1 MKIAMLYASWENFGE
16 KWSTPMGI
24 KNEFVARGHDVKVY
38 NLYHAD
44 GDFLPKRKERSYSN
58 DSINR
63 LMSEIR
69 NGTYKPDVIFLMD
82 YGPWD
87 CMQFDKQYFPGIVL
101 VNEAGDEP
109 QSHRM
114 MWLKAPKVHAIL
126 SPDQQCVEHYHQF
139 GYNAEFWSHH
149 ADEKIFYPRPEIKE
163 EFDCVTTCGPRG
175 GGLTETIKAALG
187 DSFNNERYFYDVAH
201 AERLCKGKMVFQC
214 SQYKEI
220 TRRIFEGMACGK
232 MVITDRLPI
241 ETKLHELFIEDK
253 DIVYYSDAQDAI
265 DKIRYYASNDVERQ
279 KIALNGY
286 SKVMAYHTTKQR
298 VDAFEQVVAQIQK
311 ETLVS

>member
-16 KWSTPMGI
+16 TWSTPIGI
-24 KNEFVARGHDVKVY
+24 KNEFLSRGHEVKIY

-44 GDFLPKRKERSYSN
+44 GDFLPKRKERTYSN

-63 LMSEIR
+63 LMMEVR
-69 NGTYKPDVIFLMD
+69 NGIFKPDVIFLMD

-87 CMQFDKQYFPGIVL
+87 AMQFDKQYFPGIVL

-114 MWLKAPKVHAIL
+114 MWFKAPKVHAIL
-126 SPDQQCVEHYHQF
+126 SPDWQCVEHYRQF
-139 GYNAEFWSHH
+139 GFVAEHWTHH
-149 ADEKIFYPRPEIKE
+149 SDSNLFYPRSEIKE

-175 GGLTETIKAALG
+175 AGLTDKIKAVLG
-187 DSFNNERYFYDVAH
+187 NAFSNERYFYGEDH
-201 AERLCKGKMVFQC
+201 AKRLCMGKMVFQC

-232 MVITDRLPI
+232 MMITDRLPL
-241 ETKLHELFIEDK
+241 ETKLHELFIDGE
-253 DIVYYSDAQDAI
+253 DIVYYNDADDAI
-265 DKIRYYASNDVERQ
+265 DKIRYYASHDDERNR
-279 KIALNGY
+279 IAKNGY
-286 SKVMAYHTTKQR
+286 DKVMTNHTTKQR
-298 VDAFEQVVAQIQK
+298 VDIFEQIVTKIQK
-311 ETLVS
+311 EIL